1 MTKIVR
7 EPGGTDFSEKIRN
20 ILLDN
25 DSSIGYNEET
35 LLFLTARSNL
45 VNKGDI
51 MRELEGKVAIVTG
64 AGRLRGIGRAAAV
77 SLARLGANVVV
88 TGTGRDPSNYP
99 EDEKEIGW
107 KDIHSTAEQIELE
120 GSKALPLVS
129 NVTSSQAVKEMIN
142 ATLDEFG
149 RIDILVN
156 NAAYARA
163 EDRVPIIDLPEDV
176 FKKVN
181 DIKVLGSYLCAKA
194 VSKVLIDQGRGGKI
208 VNLSSTAGKSG
219 TANTLAYNAA
229 NFAIVG
235 MTQSMARELGQYN
248 INVNCVCPGY
258 TETSR
263 MDGLDM
269 EEAAKNTA
277 IGRVGTD
284 DEVGDL
290 IAHLCTKVTSWITG
304 QSININGGTVVEH

>member
-1 MTKIVR
+1 
-7 EPGGTDFSEKIRN
+7 
-20 ILLDN
+20 
-25 DSSIGYNEET
+25 
-35 LLFLTARSNL
+35 
-45 VNKGDI
+45 

-77 SLARLGANVVV
+77 SLARLGANVVI
-88 TGTGRDPSNYP
+88 TGTGRDPANYP

-107 KDIHSTAEQIELE
+107 KDIHSTAEQVELE
-120 GSKALPLVS
+120 GAKALPLVS
-129 NVTSSQAVKEMIN
+129 NVTSSQAVTEMIN

-163 EDRVPIIDLPEDV
+163 EDRVPITDLPEDV

-194 VSKVLIDQGRGGKI
+194 VSKVLIDQGQGGKI

-229 NFAIVG
+229 NFAIDG
-235 MTQSMARELGQYN
+235 FTQALSKELAEN
-248 INVNCVCPGY
+248 KITVNSVCPGQ
-258 TETSR
+258 TETARLDPLGRGALWKSR
-263 MDGLDM
+263 AESIPM
-269 EEAAKNTA
+269 
-277 IGRVGTD
+277 GRVGTD
-284 DEVGDL
+284 DEVADL
-290 IAHLCTKVTSWITG
+290 ITFLASDRARFITG
-304 QSININGGTVVEH
+304 QSININGGALTSR